1 METGVVA
8 HELRVKP
15 QNLLSLPLVLCFP
28 CRNGFRL
35 IEKCQEE
42 YKDVPSL
49 RRPAGPHVNPFVA
62 FLIAVCLP
70 FSVFSICISTS
81 SCIVSRATSF

>member
-49 RRPAGPHVNPFVA
+49 RRPAGP
-62 FLIAVCLP
+62 
-70 FSVFSICISTS
+70 
-81 SCIVSRATSF
+81 R